1 MKKHKYKVTFY
12 TIKGIKFT
20 RICTRTYSSTL
31 KFAIKTAIK
40 QCAIFTIIKLNKN
53 DSKRII

>member
-1 MKKHKYKVTFY
+1 MKKNKYKIKFY
-12 TIKGIKFT
+12 TIKGNKFT

-40 QCAIFTIIKLNKN
+40 QCAIFTIVKLNKN